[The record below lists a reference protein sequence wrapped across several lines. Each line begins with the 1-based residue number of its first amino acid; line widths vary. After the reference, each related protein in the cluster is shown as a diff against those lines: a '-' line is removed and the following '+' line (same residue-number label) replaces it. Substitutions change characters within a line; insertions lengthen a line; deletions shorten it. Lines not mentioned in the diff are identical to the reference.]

1 MNIQF
6 RCDPA
11 LEPYLPRPVPARRA
25 LPDWLKAMPAEAHS
39 LMHDHAVRT
48 VKQCPPFIDAMSAG
62 FLMLLPCDIVYR
74 AGAFS
79 WHWDIPAPHTPGQP
93 SAPLNFHAA
102 AQVSGTPFAKA
113 ETNLI
118 KFTSFWTI
126 RLPPGWSL
134 LATHPV
140 NREDLPFRTLTGLVH
155 ADLFHAAGI
164 NFPALWTAPGYSGV
178 LPRGLPIAQCCAV
191 PREAP
196 VLVCEPMAAA
206 HVAGYDA
213 LAEKI
218 MSGPGV
224 YRKGYRRKPGA
235 A

>member
-25 LPDWLKAMPAEAHS
+25 LPEWLKAMPAEVHS

-62 FLMLLPCDIVYR
+62 FLMLLPCDVIFR

-79 WHWDIPAPHTPGQP
+79 WHWDIPVPHTRGQP
-93 SAPLNFHAA
+93 SAPLNFHSA
-102 AQVSGTPFAKA
+102 AQVSGTPFSDG
-113 ETNLI
+113 EINLI

-134 LATHPV
+134 LATHPF
-140 NREDLPFRTLTGLVH
+140 NRDDLPFRTLTGLVD
-155 ADLFHAAGI
+155 ADSFHQVGI
-164 NFPALWTAPGYSGV
+164 LFPARWLDRSKDCLLPAGTPVAQCLPVQREPLDMDFGV
-178 LPRGLPIAQCCAV
+178 LSAKDMEGFEQTGARI
-191 PREAP
+191 
-196 VLVCEPMAAA
+196 
-206 HVAGYDA
+206 
-213 LAEKI
+213 LAE
-218 MSGPGV
+218 PGV
-224 YRKGYRRKPGA
+224 YRREYRHKG
-235 A
+235 